1 MSGVAAIGNI
11 GQPIAAAF
19 IAFFLVTLSIAI
31 VIISVLV
38 FGWPEKKVLP
48 WKQSKK
54 SFLLMRSNDH
64 LKNWSFK
71 KLRSGLN
78 LSIKISFFSLRHD
91 FNSFSRA
98 IA

>member
-38 FGWPEKKVLP
+38 FGWPEKRFRPGNKARNH
-48 WKQSKK
+48 
-54 SFLLMRSNDH
+54 FC
-64 LKNWSFK
+64 
-71 KLRSGLN
+71 
-78 LSIKISFFSLRHD
+78 
-91 FNSFSRA
+91 
-98 IA
+98 